1 MGIPD
6 LRLTTLEV
14 QESGEL
20 AWTFSLKA
28 PCKDSKLVDAAR
40 RYVGGLEE
48 RTGRQLEALPGH
60 MELRSREMKAG
71 LGWRAPHGQS
81 QGFVNFVEFSCSSVP
96 KQVTR
101 RRSTWRNS
109 PLINTWRRRLRG
121 LPI

>member
-1 MGIPD
+1 MVWKKG
-6 LRLTTLEV
+6 
-14 QESGEL
+14 QGGS
-20 AWTFSLKA
+20 W
-28 PCKDSKLVDAAR
+28 KLYRDIWNSD
-40 RYVGGLEE
+40 
-48 RTGRQLEALPGH
+48 PG
-60 MELRSREMKAG
+60 EMKAG

-81 QGFVNFVEFSCSSVP
+81 QGFANFVEFSCSSVP